1 MSRSKEKIGRKP
13 YKKTD
18 EEFLVIK
25 EGMMST
31 TVQKNQP
38 YKIRVARWGKFQP
51 VLEKRLFIYDSELL
65 DYIPGRL
72 MSFNKEDFLC
82 IIENQDKIMNVINKI
97 YEQYESEKLEEEQ
110 SK

>member
-1 MSRSKEKIGRKP
+1 
-13 YKKTD
+13 
-18 EEFLVIK
+18 
-25 EGMMST
+25 
-31 TVQKNQP
+31 
-38 YKIRVARWGKFQP
+38 
-51 VLEKRLFIYDSELL
+51 
-65 DYIPGRL
+65 